1 MNCTTS
7 TLEHSQGS
15 PSLKCSKSQIAG
27 IVLRT
32 VGKHL
37 IRRWYVYA
45 TFLIILTAPFPVIL
59 AVALGWLGY
68 FTYRVLTQPKE
79 KDTL

>member
-1 MNCTTS
+1 MKYTKTQM
-7 TLEHSQGS
+7 L
-15 PSLKCSKSQIAG
+15 A
-27 IVLRT
+27 IVLRMI
-32 VGKHL
+32 GKHL
-37 IRRWYVYA
+37 VRRWYVYA

>member
-1 MNCTTS
+1 MS
-7 TLEHSQGS
+7 R
-15 PSLKCSKSQIAG
+15 SKAQIAAIALKALG
-27 IVLRT
+27 R
-32 VGKHL
+32 HL
-37 IRRWYVYA
+37 LRRWYVYA

-68 FTYRVLTQPKE
+68 FTYRVLTQHKE

>member
-1 MNCTTS
+1 MKYTKTQM
-7 TLEHSQGS
+7 L
-15 PSLKCSKSQIAG
+15 A
-27 IVLRT
+27 IVLRMI
-32 VGKHL
+32 GKHL
-37 IRRWYVYA
+37 VRHWYVYA

>member
-1 MNCTTS
+1 M
-7 TLEHSQGS
+7 
-15 PSLKCSKSQIAG
+15 KYSKAQMLA
-27 IVLRT
+27 IVLRM

-37 IRRWYVYA
+37 VRRWYVYA

>member
-1 MNCTTS
+1 MKYTKKQM
-7 TLEHSQGS
+7 L
-15 PSLKCSKSQIAG
+15 A
-27 IVLRT
+27 IVLRM

-37 IRRWYVYA
+37 VRRWYVYA

-59 AVALGWLGY
+59 AVAVGWLGY
-68 FTYRVLTQPKE
+68 FTYRLLTQPKE